1 MVEAVIFDMG
11 GVVLESKVEEVY
23 AALAKDLSVDCGKL
37 TQIFKDHQGEL
48 LSGKMTAATFAEL
61 AGDVLQIENGRF
73 VKQWKE
79 SYLGVRVVNQEVFG
93 LVKRLKYD
101 YQVALVSNVSD
112 LHAEINRERGL
123 YAHFNPAILSC
134 QTGFYKPQKG
144 IFEIALKR
152 LELPADSCVLIDD
165 RKEQLDVPA
174 QMGFKTI
181 WYQNA
186 GQLMKD
192 LELLG
197 VKTQNL

>member
-1 MVEAVIFDMG
+1 VVEAVIFDMG

-23 AALAKDLSVDCGKL
+23 TALARDLSVDADKL
-37 TQIFKDHQGEL
+37 TRVFKNHQGEL

-61 AGDVLQIENGRF
+61 AGDVLHIEPGRF
-73 VKQWKE
+73 VEQWKK

-101 YQVALVSNVSD
+101 YRVALVSNVSD

-123 YAHFNPAILSC
+123 YTHFKPAILSC
-134 QTGFYKPQKG
+134 EAGFYKPQKG
-144 IFEIALKR
+144 IFELALKK
-152 LELPADSCVLIDD
+152 LELPADSCIIIDD

-186 GQLMKD
+186 GQLMRD
-192 LELLG
+192 LEEHG
-197 VKTQNL
+197 VKTQNI

>member
-1 MVEAVIFDMG
+1 MG

-23 AALAKDLSVDCGKL
+23 TALAKDLSVDSGKL

-61 AGDVLQIENGRF
+61 AGDVLRIEPGRF

-101 YQVALVSNVSD
+101 YRVALVSNVSD

-123 YAHFNPAILSC
+123 YTHFNPAILSC
-134 QTGFYKPQKG
+134 EEGCYKPQAE
-144 IFEIALKR
+144 IFEIALRK
-152 LELPADSCVLIDD
+152 LGTQSGHCVLIDD
-165 RKEQLDVPA
+165 RKEQLDIPT
-174 QMGFKTI
+174 QMGFRTI
-181 WYQNA
+181 WYRSP
-186 GQLMKD
+186 GQLMRD
-192 LELLG
+192 LECHN
-197 VKTQNL
+197 VKTQNI